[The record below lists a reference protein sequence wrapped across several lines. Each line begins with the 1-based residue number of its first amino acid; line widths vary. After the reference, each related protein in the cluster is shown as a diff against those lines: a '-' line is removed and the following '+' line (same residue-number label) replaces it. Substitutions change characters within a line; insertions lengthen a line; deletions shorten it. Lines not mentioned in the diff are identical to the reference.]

1 MNKTMIL
8 AILVAYKAFND
19 KSLTVV
25 TDEYVVNFA
34 VIDTIDNDTVSL
46 LSYAND
52 DNYGRI
58 TININDIIG
67 IQFTDKAAVVGMK
80 WYSNVATWND
90 EDKSVAESTPPTTL
104 LSYHYS
110 YISSFKY
117 YYLCFNS

>member
-19 KSLTVV
+19 KSLTIV

-34 VIDTIDNDTVSL
+34 VIDAINNDTVSL

-58 TININDIIG
+58 TIKIDDITG
-67 IQFTDKAAVVGMK
+67 
-80 WYSNVATWND
+80 YSVS
-90 EDKSVAESTPPTTL
+90 KL
-104 LSYHYS
+104 
-110 YISSFKY
+110 K
-117 YYLCFNS
+117 

>member
-1 MNKTMIL
+1 MNKVMIL

-34 VIDTIDNDTVSL
+34 VIDAMDNDTISL

-58 TININDIIG
+58 TIYIDDIIG
-67 IQFTDKAAVVGMK
+67 IQFADKAALVEMK
-80 WYSNVATWND
+80 
-90 EDKSVAESTPPTTL
+90 
-104 LSYHYS
+104 
-110 YISSFKY
+110 
-117 YYLCFNS
+117 

>member
-8 AILVAYKAFND
+8 AILIDYKVFND

-34 VIDTIDNDTVSL
+34 VIDAINNDTVSL

-58 TININDIIG
+58 TIDIDDITG
-67 IQFTDKAAVVGMK
+67 IQFQK
-80 WYSNVATWND
+80 
-90 EDKSVAESTPPTTL
+90 
-104 LSYHYS
+104 
-110 YISSFKY
+110 
-117 YYLCFNS
+117 